1 MFNQALVRNVRTC
14 NARRIAMTISPRREF
29 FRKLA
34 LFSGFAALGSA
45 IRAKAQTVGGVA
57 MEDITCDNGMPA
69 ALAYPAGGGS
79 FPTVILMH
87 ERYGLVQ
94 HTRDQASR
102 CARDGYAVLA
112 PNFFF
117 RHPDQAAL
125 NAGNSRYDLS
135 DPEAVELIRAAL
147 AALTKHAAADLSK
160 IVVAGYCQTGR
171 HPLVFAAEV
180 PISAAVVWYGAAS
193 KREWEVNKL
202 QPKPLEAVM
211 AALPCPVFAAF
222 GEADHIIS
230 IEDVQRFRNRL
241 EASHKSYD
249 IHIYEDAPHGWL
261 NDTMPGRYR
270 KPQADAGWAA
280 QQRFLTEVFGGGY
293 DPATIRWQFECE
305 SSPNY
310 DFSKNVRLE

>member
-1 MFNQALVRNVRTC
+1 MART
-14 NARRIAMTISPRREF
+14 PRREF
-29 FRKLA
+29 FAKLA
-34 LFSGFAALGSA
+34 LLGGFAALSSA
-45 IRAKAQTVGGVA
+45 TRAKAQIARSVTF
-57 MEDITCDNGMPA
+57 EDITCDNGMPA
-69 ALAYPAGGGS
+69 VLAYPAGGGS

-94 HTRDQASR
+94 HTRDQATR

-125 NAGNSRYDLS
+125 NAGKSRYDLT
-135 DPEAVELIRAAL
+135 DPESVELIKVAL
-147 AALTKHAAADLSK
+147 ATLTKHAAADLSK
-160 IVVAGYCQTGR
+160 VVVAGYCQTGR

-202 QPKPLEAVM
+202 QPRPLEAVI

-230 IEDVQRFRNRL
+230 IEDVQRFRNSL
-241 EASHKSYD
+241 ETHNKSYD
-249 IHIYEDAPHGWL
+249 IHIYEGAPHGWL
-261 NDTMPGRYR
+261 NETMPGRYR

-280 QQRFLTEVFGGGY
+280 QQRFLSKVFAGGY
-293 DPATIRWQFECE
+293 DPKRVSWRFESE
-305 SSPNY
+305 STSDY
-310 DFSKNVRLE
+310 DFTKNVRME

>member
-1 MFNQALVRNVRTC
+1 MART
-14 NARRIAMTISPRREF
+14 PRREF
-29 FRKLA
+29 FAKLA
-34 LFSGFAALGSA
+34 LLGGFAALSSA
-45 IRAKAQTVGGVA
+45 TRAKAQIARSVTI
-57 MEDITCDNGMPA
+57 EDVTCDNGMPA
-69 ALAYPAGGGS
+69 VLAYPAGGGS

-94 HTRDQASR
+94 HTRDQAMR

-125 NAGNSRYDLS
+125 NAGKSRYDLT
-135 DPEAVELIRAAL
+135 DPESVELIKVAL
-147 AALTKHAAADLSK
+147 ATLTKHAAADLSK
-160 IVVAGYCQTGR
+160 VVVAGYCQTGR
-171 HPLVFAAEV
+171 HPLVFASEV

-202 QPKPLEAVM
+202 QPRPLEAVI

-230 IEDVQRFRNRL
+230 LEDVQRFRNRL
-241 EASHKSYD
+241 EANHKSYD
-249 IHIYEDAPHGWL
+249 IHLYQGAPHGWL

-280 QQRFLTEVFGGGY
+280 QQRFLARVFTGGY
-293 DPATIRWQFECE
+293 DPKRVSWRFESE
-305 SSPNY
+305 SGIDY
-310 DFSKNVRLE
+310 DFTKNVRME